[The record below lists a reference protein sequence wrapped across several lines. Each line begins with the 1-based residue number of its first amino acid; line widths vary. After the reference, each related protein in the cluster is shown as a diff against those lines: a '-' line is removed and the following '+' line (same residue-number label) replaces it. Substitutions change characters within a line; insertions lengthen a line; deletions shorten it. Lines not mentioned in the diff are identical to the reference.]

1 MKQGIVID
9 VIGVISAGVSIG
21 IILGMYKLGFI
32 NSVSAM
38 LLAFVASG
46 ILRLVFNAIKD
57 ARNPKN
63 RR

>member
-1 MKQGIVID
+1 MKQGI

-32 NSVSAM
+32 NSASAV
-38 LLAFVASG
+38 LLAFVASD
-46 ILRLVFNAIKD
+46 ILRFGFNAIKD